1 MGVRVPSFA
10 PGIRDEEMQTNI
22 EMLGKLE
29 RRLNMAVPAEE
40 IDREVEQ
47 RLRKL
52 SRTVRMDGFRPGKVP
67 LKIVAQ
73 QYGPQVRSE
82 VVGDAVQRAFSDV
95 VKEQNLKVAGY
106 PRIERKEGGDAR
118 QLAFSATFEIYPEIK
133 LGDLSAVTIRRP
145 VHPVEDADV
154 DHTIEILRKQRQTW
168 ETVAKASGTGDRV
181 TVDFTGRID
190 GNEFPGGKGSGMAVV
205 LGEGRML
212 ADFEAGL
219 TGVQAGE
226 QKTFPVNFPADYA
239 GKEVAGKTADFE
251 ISVKKVEEPRMP
263 ELGPDLARS
272 LGVSDG
278 DIGKMREEVRSNV
291 ELEVKKRVDADLKQ
305 KVMQA
310 LLDSAT
316 LELPKSL
323 VEIELQRMVQQTRAE
338 LEARGVKLEK
348 LPIDPQ
354 ALEERARRRVA
365 LGLVVGELVREQSL
379 GAKPDQVRA
388 LVTEHAQTYEQPFE
402 VVKWIYSEPQ
412 RLSEF
417 EGLAVEGNVVKWVL
431 ERAKV
436 EDQEISFE
444 ALMGAAS

>member
-1 MGVRVPSFA
+1 
-10 PGIRDEEMQTNI
+10 MQTNI
-22 EMLGKLE
+22 ETLSKLE
-29 RRLNMAVPAEE
+29 RRLDMAVPAEE

-52 SRTVRMDGFRPGKVP
+52 SRTIRMDGFRPGKVP
-67 LKIVAQ
+67 LRIVAQ

-82 VVGDAVQRAFSDV
+82 VIGDAVQRAFTDV

-106 PRIERKEGGDAR
+106 PRIERKEGGDAK
-118 QLAFSATFEIYPEIK
+118 QLAFSATFEIYPEIR
-133 LGDLSAVTIRRP
+133 LGDLSAVKIRRP
-145 VHPVEDADV
+145 VHPVDDADV
-154 DHTIEILRKQRQTW
+154 ERTMEILRKQRVTW
-168 ETVAKASGTGDRV
+168 DGIARASHAGDRV
-181 TVDFTGRID
+181 TVDFIGRID
-190 GNEFPGGKGSGMAVV
+190 GNEFPGSKGSGVAVI

-226 QKTFPVNFPADYA
+226 QKIFPVNFPADYA
-239 GKEVAGKTADFE
+239 GKEVAGKTAAFE
-251 ISVKKVEEPRMP
+251 VSVRKVEEPRVP
-263 ELGPDLARS
+263 ELGPELAKS
-272 LGVSDG
+272 LGVAEGNID
-278 DIGKMREEVRSNV
+278 KMREEVRSNV

-310 LLDSAT
+310 LLDSTT

-338 LEARGVKLEK
+338 LEARGLKLEK
-348 LPIDPQ
+348 LPVDPQ

-365 LGLVVGELVREQSL
+365 LGLVLGELVREQSL
-379 GAKPDQVRA
+379 GARPEQVRA
-388 LVTEHAQTYEQPFE
+388 LVTEQAQTYEQPFE
-402 VVKWIYSEPQ
+402 VVRWIYSEPQ

-417 EGLAVEGNVVKWVL
+417 EGLAVEANVVKWVL

-436 EDQEISFE
+436 EDQAISFE
-444 ALMGAAS
+444 ALMGAAA